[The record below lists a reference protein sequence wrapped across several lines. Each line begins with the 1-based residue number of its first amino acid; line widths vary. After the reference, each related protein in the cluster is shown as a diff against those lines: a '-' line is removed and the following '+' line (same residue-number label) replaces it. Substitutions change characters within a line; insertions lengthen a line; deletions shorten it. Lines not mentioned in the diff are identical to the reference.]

1 MPEYP
6 ELPILPSKHEMHL
19 WLTTAFADRLVV
31 TPRVSGARQEME
43 ESQQALEPAAPPV
56 RPGPGAPRSAA
67 DSPPA
72 DPDRGKESRR
82 SPAAVS
88 KRQPALS

>member
-31 TPRVSGARQEME
+31 TPHISGARPETE
-43 ESQQALEPAAPPV
+43 ESRQALEPTAPPV
-56 RPGPGAPRSAA
+56 RPGPGPAPQRSHPRPLTRTEAEGAA
-67 DSPPA
+67 GRPRPSPSGSLP
-72 DPDRGKESRR
+72 
-82 SPAAVS
+82 
-88 KRQPALS
+88 